1 MPHASGKRN
10 KHLNL
15 FGLKESITKWRAF
28 RLGSWFRGC
37 LNVAYDEVHVPSSKS
52 CSLFAACLIGAL
64 LLLSYPYLGIFGRSL
79 LMIPG
84 QRNRCIFYI
93 VPTLYLLCV
102 DVCFAR
108 NIGKQKQVGL
118 WGTAQ
123 RHHPRNH
130 PVVIFRELGKVH
142 VPWRTVTPWLCF
154 AKVKFLLSLFYL
166 CVYIY
171 R

>member
-10 KHLNL
+10 KHLTL
-15 FGLKESITKWRAF
+15 FGLKERITKWRAF

-64 LLLSYPYLGIFGRSL
+64 LLLSYPYLGIFGRSW

-93 VPTLYLLCV
+93 VPTLYLHCTYFASTCV
-102 DVCFAR
+102 LLETLANKNRLVYGELPND
-108 NIGKQKQVGL
+108 ITPGITL
-118 WGTAQ
+118 W
-123 RHHPRNH
+123 
-130 PVVIFRELGKVH
+130 
-142 VPWRTVTPWLCF
+142 
-154 AKVKFLLSLFYL
+154 
-166 CVYIY
+166 
-171 R
+171 